1 MKKSRKIVVDKKF
14 QIGLAASVTALSALT
29 FSIVILIIAVTS
41 MDNSRKLD
49 VVAHNQQSLSGNQE
63 EIFKTLISFSQM
75 KDLTR
80 IRIHAQTIDKD
91 IKINRAQFSENTK
104 IMLEINRN
112 NKILILILIIFVTV
126 QSVFLFYL
134 LIKRSHRIS
143 GPVFLLN
150 RYISELKKG
159 KFPEIRPLRTRDDFK
174 DLFDN
179 FREMVDYFKK
189 KRRTVSKKD

>member
-1 MKKSRKIVVDKKF
+1 MKKARKIFVDKKF
-14 QIGLAASVTALSALT
+14 QIGLAASVTAISALT
-29 FSIVILIIAVTS
+29 FSIVILIIAVIS
-41 MDNSRKLD
+41 MGNSRKLD
-49 VVAHNQQSLSGNQE
+49 VVAHNQQSLTKNQE

-91 IKINRAQFSENTK
+91 MKINRAQFSENTE
-104 IMLEINRN
+104 IMLEINKS
-112 NKILILILIIFVTV
+112 NKILILTLIVFVTV

-134 LIKRSHRIS
+134 LIRRSHRIS

-150 RYISELKKG
+150 RYISELKSG
-159 KFPEIRPLRTRDDFK
+159 KFPDIRPLRTRDDFK

-189 KRRTVSKKD
+189 KRRTASKKD